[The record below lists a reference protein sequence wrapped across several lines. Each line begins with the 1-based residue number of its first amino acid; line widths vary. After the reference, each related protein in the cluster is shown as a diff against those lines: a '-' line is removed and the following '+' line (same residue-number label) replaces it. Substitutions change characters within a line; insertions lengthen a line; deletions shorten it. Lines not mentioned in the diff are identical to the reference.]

1 MLASYLHFER
11 ILDMKLHFYQPEFA
25 QHIETY
31 TLTDEQLLFTGIPK
45 DSIEFSQAED
55 NHYPILALD
64 NDQMVTFFALHTF
77 EGVEPYSKNANAIL
91 IRTFSTDFHHQRKGY
106 AKQALA
112 LIPAFVA
119 EHFVEINEIVLAV
132 NIKNDVAQAL
142 YAKCGF
148 VDNGVRTMGHR
159 GELIVLSYYL

>member
-1 MLASYLHFER
+1 
-11 ILDMKLHFYQPEFA
+11 MKLHFYQPELA
-25 QHIETY
+25 KHIETY
-31 TLTDEQLLFTGIPK
+31 TLTDEQLQFTGIPK
-45 DSIEFSQAED
+45 DSIEFSQTED

-64 NDQMVTFFALHTF
+64 NDQLVTFFALHTC
-77 EGVEPYSKNANAIL
+77 EGVEPYSANTNAIL

-112 LIPAFVA
+112 LVPAFVA
-119 EHFVEINEIVLAV
+119 EHFAGVNEIVLAV
-132 NIKNDVAQAL
+132 NIKNEAAQAL

-148 VDNGVRTMGHR
+148 VDNGIRAMGRR